1 MEKYTLN
8 QIKEKGLQK
17 LVIDIQTEQNISLV
31 GTLKKTLRSKKRKS
45 NEEKEYDIE
54 NAIALVV
61 REESISVASNDE
73 MEKYITNREKLKP
86 ELKSILSYK
95 CSNNDVKYLYKVVS
109 ESERNFDGE
118 MEKETYVLFTRVE
131 NLKNGLYNVKSWKP
145 YNEKNTLGRIVKGVL
160 KSFSQLEFIDKN
172 LTFNELKDFKET
184 ISDYKIVDLEKLDEI
199 AEEIYKNYIEFEI
212 VPLEVNDLD
221 TLF

>member
-31 GTLKKTLRSKKRKS
+31 GTLKKTFRSKKRKS

-61 REESISVASNDE
+61 REKSISVASNDE

-95 CSNNDVKYLYKVVS
+95 CSNNDVKYLYKVIS

-118 MEKETYVLFTRVE
+118 MEKETYLLFTRIE

-160 KSFSQLEFIDKN
+160 KSFSPLEFLDKN

-184 ISDYKIVDLEKLDEI
+184 ISDYKKVDLEKLDEI
-199 AEEIYKNYIEFEI
+199 AEEIYKGYIEFEI

>member
-31 GTLKKTLRSKKRKS
+31 NTLKKTFRSKRRKS
-45 NEEKEYDIE
+45 NEENEYDIE
-54 NAIALVV
+54 NAIALVI
-61 REESISVASNDE
+61 REEKIKVASNDE

-95 CSNNDVKYLYKVVS
+95 CSNNDVKYLYKVIS

-118 MEKETYVLFTRVE
+118 MEKETYVLFTRIE

-145 YNEKNTLGRIVKGVL
+145 YNEKNTLGKIVKGVL
-160 KSFSQLEFIDKN
+160 KSFSQLEFEDKN

-184 ISDYKIVDLEKLDEI
+184 ISDYKVVDLEKLDEI

-221 TLF
+221 ELF

>member
-8 QIKEKGLQK
+8 QIKEKDLQK

-31 GTLKKTLRSKKRKS
+31 NTLKKTFRSKKRKS
-45 NEEKEYDIE
+45 NEENEYDIE
-54 NAIALVV
+54 NAIALVI
-61 REESISVASNDE
+61 REEKIKVASNDE

-95 CSNNDVKYLYKVVS
+95 CSNNDVKYLYKVIS

-118 MEKETYVLFTRVE
+118 MEKETYVLFTRIE

-160 KSFSQLEFIDKN
+160 KSFSQLEFVDKN

-221 TLF
+221 ELF

>member
-31 GTLKKTLRSKKRKS
+31 NTLKKTFRSKRRKS
-45 NEEKEYDIE
+45 NEENEYDIE
-54 NAIALVV
+54 NAIALVI
-61 REESISVASNDE
+61 REEKIKVASNDE
-73 MEKYITNREKLKP
+73 MEKYITNKEKLKP

-95 CSNNDVKYLYKVVS
+95 CSNNDVKYLYKVIS

-118 MEKETYVLFTRVE
+118 MEKETYVLFTRIE

-160 KSFSQLEFIDKN
+160 KSFSQLEFEDKN

-184 ISDYKIVDLEKLDEI
+184 ISDYKVVDLEKLDEI

-221 TLF
+221 ELF

>member
-1 MEKYTLN
+1 MENYTLN

-31 GTLKKTLRSKKRKS
+31 NTLKKTFRSKRRKS
-45 NEEKEYDIE
+45 NEENEYDIE
-54 NAIALVV
+54 NAIALVI
-61 REESISVASNDE
+61 REEKIKVASNDE
-73 MEKYITNREKLKP
+73 MEKYITNKEKLKP

>member
-17 LVIDIQTEQNISLV
+17 LIIDIQTEQNISLV
-31 GTLKKTLRSKKRKS
+31 DTLKKTFRSKRKKS

-73 MEKYITNREKLKP
+73 MEKYITNKEKLKP

-221 TLF
+221 ELF

>member
-31 GTLKKTLRSKKRKS
+31 GTLKKTFRSKKRKS

-73 MEKYITNREKLKP
+73 MEKYITNIEKLKP

-95 CSNNDVKYLYKVVS
+95 CSNNDVKYLYKVIS

-118 MEKETYVLFTRVE
+118 TKKETYVLFTRIE

-145 YNEKNTLGRIVKGVL
+145 YNEKNTLGRIAKGVL
-160 KSFSQLEFIDKN
+160 KSFSPLEFIDKN

-212 VPLEVNDLD
+212 IPLEVNDLD
-221 TLF
+221 ELF

>member
-1 MEKYTLN
+1 MDKYTLN
-8 QIKEKGLQK
+8 QIKEIGLQK

-31 GTLKKTLRSKKRKS
+31 GTLKKTFRSKKRKS

-172 LTFNELKDFKET
+172 LTFNELKYFKET

-199 AEEIYKNYIEFEI
+199 AEEIYKNYIEFKI

-221 TLF
+221 ELF

>member
-45 NEEKEYDIE
+45 NEENEYDIE

-172 LTFNELKDFKET
+172 LTFNELKDFKKT

-212 VPLEVNDLD
+212 IPLEVNDLD
-221 TLF
+221 ELF

>member
-31 GTLKKTLRSKKRKS
+31 DTLKKTFRSKRKKS

-54 NAIALVV
+54 NAIALVI
-61 REESISVASNDE
+61 REEKIKVASNDE
-73 MEKYITNREKLKP
+73 MEKYITNRENLKP

-95 CSNNDVKYLYKVVS
+95 CSNNDVKHLYTVVC
-109 ESERNFDGE
+109 ESRRNFDGE
-118 MEKETYVLFTRVE
+118 MEKETYVLFTRIE

-160 KSFSQLEFIDKN
+160 KSFSQLEFEDKN

-184 ISDYKIVDLEKLDEI
+184 INDYKVVDLEKLDEI

-221 TLF
+221 ELF

>member
-31 GTLKKTLRSKKRKS
+31 GTLKKTFRSKKRKS

-61 REESISVASNDE
+61 REKSISVASNDE

-95 CSNNDVKYLYKVVS
+95 CSNNDVKYLYKVIS

-118 MEKETYVLFTRVE
+118 MEKETYLLFTRIE

-160 KSFSQLEFIDKN
+160 K
-172 LTFNELKDFKET
+172 
-184 ISDYKIVDLEKLDEI
+184 
-199 AEEIYKNYIEFEI
+199 
-212 VPLEVNDLD
+212 
-221 TLF
+221 

>member
-31 GTLKKTLRSKKRKS
+31 DTLKKTFRSKRKKS

-61 REESISVASNDE
+61 REESISMASNDE
-73 MEKYITNREKLKP
+73 MEKYITNKEKLKP

-95 CSNNDVKYLYKVVS
+95 CSNSDVKYLYKVIS

-118 MEKETYVLFTRVE
+118 MEKETYLLFTRIE

-160 KSFSQLEFIDKN
+160 KSFSPLEFLDKN

-184 ISDYKIVDLEKLDEI
+184 ISDYKKVDLEKLDEI
-199 AEEIYKNYIEFEI
+199 AEEIYKGYIEFEI

>member
-31 GTLKKTLRSKKRKS
+31 DTLKKTFRSKRRKS
-45 NEEKEYDIE
+45 NEEKEYDVE

-61 REESISVASNDE
+61 REKSISVASNDE

-109 ESERNFDGE
+109 ESKRNFDGE
-118 MEKETYVLFTRVE
+118 MEKETYVLFIRIE

-160 KSFSQLEFIDKN
+160 KSFSQLEFEDKN

-184 ISDYKIVDLEKLDEI
+184 INDYKIVDLEKLDEI

>member
-31 GTLKKTLRSKKRKS
+31 NTLKKTFRSKRRKS
-45 NEEKEYDIE
+45 NEENEYDIE
-54 NAIALVV
+54 NAIALVI
-61 REESISVASNDE
+61 REEKIKVASNDE

-109 ESERNFDGE
+109 ESQRNFDGE

-131 NLKNGLYNVKSWKP
+131 NLKNGLYNIKSWKP

-160 KSFSQLEFIDKN
+160 KSFSQLEFEDKN

-221 TLF
+221 ELF

>member
-31 GTLKKTLRSKKRKS
+31 GTLKKTFRSKKRKS
-45 NEEKEYDIE
+45 NEENEYDIE
-54 NAIALVV
+54 NAIALVI
-61 REESISVASNDE
+61 REEKIKVASNDE
-73 MEKYITNREKLKP
+73 MEKYITNKEKLKP

-160 KSFSQLEFIDKN
+160 KSFSQLEFVDKN

-221 TLF
+221 ELF

>member
-31 GTLKKTLRSKKRKS
+31 NTLKKTFRSKRRKS
-45 NEEKEYDIE
+45 NEENEYDIE
-54 NAIALVV
+54 NAIALVI
-61 REESISVASNDE
+61 REEKIKVASNDE

-95 CSNNDVKYLYKVVS
+95 CSNNDVKYLYKVIS

-118 MEKETYVLFTRVE
+118 MEKETYVLFTRIE

-160 KSFSQLEFIDKN
+160 KSFSQLEFEDKN

-184 ISDYKIVDLEKLDEI
+184 ISDYKVVDLEKLDEI

-212 VPLEVNDLD
+212 VPLEVHDLD
-221 TLF
+221 ELF

>member
-31 GTLKKTLRSKKRKS
+31 DTLKKTFRSKRKKS

-54 NAIALVV
+54 NAIALVI
-61 REESISVASNDE
+61 REEKIKVASNDE

-109 ESERNFDGE
+109 ESQRNFDGE

-160 KSFSQLEFIDKN
+160 KSFSQLEFEDKN

-184 ISDYKIVDLEKLDEI
+184 ISDYKVVNLEKLDEI

-221 TLF
+221 ELF

>member
-73 MEKYITNREKLKP
+73 MEKYITNGEKLKP

>member
-109 ESERNFDGE
+109 ESEINFDGE

>member
-1 MEKYTLN
+1 MEKCTLN

-17 LVIDIQTEQNISLV
+17 LTIDIQTEQNISFIDNFKR
-31 GTLKKTLRSKKRKS
+31 TFQSKKRKS
-45 NEEKEYDIE
+45 DEEKEYDVE
-54 NAIALVV
+54 NAIALVI
-61 REESISVASNDE
+61 REKSISVASNDE

-109 ESERNFDGE
+109 ESQRNFGGE
-118 MEKETYVLFTRVE
+118 MEKETYVLFIRIE

-160 KSFSQLEFIDKN
+160 KSFSQLEFEDKN

-199 AEEIYKNYIEFEI
+199 AEEIYKNYIEIEI

-221 TLF
+221 ELF

>member
-8 QIKEKGLQK
+8 QIKEKDLQK

-31 GTLKKTLRSKKRKS
+31 NTLKKTFRSKRRKS
-45 NEEKEYDIE
+45 NEENEYDIE
-54 NAIALVV
+54 NAIALVI
-61 REESISVASNDE
+61 REEKIKVASNDE

-109 ESERNFDGE
+109 ESQRNFDGE

-131 NLKNGLYNVKSWKP
+131 NLKNGLYNIKSWKP

-160 KSFSQLEFIDKN
+160 KSFSQLEFEDKN

-221 TLF
+221 ELF

>member
-31 GTLKKTLRSKKRKS
+31 DTLKKTFHSKRKKS

-54 NAIALVV
+54 NAIALVI

-73 MEKYITNREKLKP
+73 TEKYITNREKLKP

-184 ISDYKIVDLEKLDEI
+184 INDYKVVDLEKLDEI
-199 AEEIYKNYIEFEI
+199 AEEIYKGYIEFKI
-212 VPLEVNDLD
+212 KPLETNSLD
-221 TLF
+221 ELF

>member
-31 GTLKKTLRSKKRKS
+31 NTLKKTFRSKRRKS
-45 NEEKEYDIE
+45 NEENEYDIE
-54 NAIALVV
+54 NAIALVI
-61 REESISVASNDE
+61 REEKIKVASNDE
-73 MEKYITNREKLKP
+73 MEKYITNKEKLKP

-184 ISDYKIVDLEKLDEI
+184 ISDYKKVDLEKLDEI
-199 AEEIYKNYIEFEI
+199 AEEIYKGYIEFEI

>member
-31 GTLKKTLRSKKRKS
+31 NTLKKTFRSKRRKS
-45 NEEKEYDIE
+45 NEENEYDIE
-54 NAIALVV
+54 NAIALVI
-61 REESISVASNDE
+61 REEKIKVASNDE
-73 MEKYITNREKLKP
+73 MEKYITNKEKLKP

-221 TLF
+221 ELF

>member
-86 ELKSILSYK
+86 ELKSIISYK

>member
-17 LVIDIQTEQNISLV
+17 LIIDIQTEQNISLV
-31 GTLKKTLRSKKRKS
+31 DTLKKTFRSKRKKS

-73 MEKYITNREKLKP
+73 MEKYITNKEKLKP

-160 KSFSQLEFIDKN
+160 KSFSQLEFEDKN

-221 TLF
+221 ELF

>member
-31 GTLKKTLRSKKRKS
+31 NTLKKTFRSKRRKS
-45 NEEKEYDIE
+45 NEENEYDIE
-54 NAIALVV
+54 NAIALVI
-61 REESISVASNDE
+61 REEKIKVASNDE
-73 MEKYITNREKLKP
+73 MEKYITNKEKLKP

>member
-31 GTLKKTLRSKKRKS
+31 NTLKKTFRSKRRKS
-45 NEEKEYDIE
+45 NEENEYDIE
-54 NAIALVV
+54 NAIALVI
-61 REESISVASNDE
+61 REEKIKVASNDE
-73 MEKYITNREKLKP
+73 MEKYITNKEKLKP

-118 MEKETYVLFTRVE
+118 MEKETYLLFTRIE

>member
-61 REESISVASNDE
+61 REESISVVSNDE

>member
-31 GTLKKTLRSKKRKS
+31 GTLKKTFRSKKRKS

-61 REESISVASNDE
+61 REKSISVASNDE

-95 CSNNDVKYLYKVVS
+95 CSNNDVKYLYKVIS

-118 MEKETYVLFTRVE
+118 MEKETYLLFTRIE

-160 KSFSQLEFIDKN
+160 KSFSPLEFLDKN

-184 ISDYKIVDLEKLDEI
+184 ISDYKVVDLEKLDEI

>member
-31 GTLKKTLRSKKRKS
+31 GTLKKTFRSKKRKS

-61 REESISVASNDE
+61 REKSISVASNDE

-95 CSNNDVKYLYKVVS
+95 CSNNDVKYLYKVIS

-118 MEKETYVLFTRVE
+118 MEKETYLLFTRIE

>member
-31 GTLKKTLRSKKRKS
+31 GTLKKTFRSKKRKS

-95 CSNNDVKYLYKVVS
+95 CSNNDVKYLYKVIS

-118 MEKETYVLFTRVE
+118 TKKETYVLFTRIE

-145 YNEKNTLGRIVKGVL
+145 YNEKNTFGRIAKGVL
-160 KSFSQLEFIDKN
+160 KSFSPLEFIDKN

-212 VPLEVNDLD
+212 IPLEVNDLD
-221 TLF
+221 ELF

>member
-31 GTLKKTLRSKKRKS
+31 DTLKKTFRSKRKKS

-61 REESISVASNDE
+61 REESISMASNDE
-73 MEKYITNREKLKP
+73 MEKYITNKEKLKP

-95 CSNNDVKYLYKVVS
+95 CSNNDVKYLYKVIS

-118 MEKETYVLFTRVE
+118 MEKETYLLFTRIE

-160 KSFSQLEFIDKN
+160 KSFSPLEFLDKN

>member
-54 NAIALVV
+54 NAIALVI
-61 REESISVASNDE
+61 REEKIKVASNDE

-95 CSNNDVKYLYKVVS
+95 CSNNDVKYLYKVIS

-118 MEKETYVLFTRVE
+118 MEKETYVLFTRIE

-160 KSFSQLEFIDKN
+160 KSFSQLEFEDKN

-184 ISDYKIVDLEKLDEI
+184 ISDYKVVDLEKLDEI

-221 TLF
+221 ELF

>member
-31 GTLKKTLRSKKRKS
+31 GTLKKTFRSKKRKS

-199 AEEIYKNYIEFEI
+199 AEEIYKNYIEFKI

-221 TLF
+221 ELF

>member
-8 QIKEKGLQK
+8 QINEKGLQK
-17 LVIDIQTEQNISLV
+17 LVIDIQTEKNISFINN
-31 GTLKKTLRSKKRKS
+31 LKKTFQSKKRKS
-45 NEEKEYDIE
+45 NEEKEYDVE
-54 NAIALVV
+54 NAIALII

-109 ESERNFDGE
+109 ESQRNFDGE
-118 MEKETYVLFTRVE
+118 MEKETYVLFIRIE
-131 NLKNGLYNVKSWKP
+131 NLKNGLYNVKNWKP
-145 YNEKNTLGRIVKGVL
+145 YNEKNTLGKIVKGVL
-160 KSFSQLEFIDKN
+160 KSFSQLEFEDKN

-221 TLF
+221 ELF

>member
-118 MEKETYVLFTRVE
+118 MEKETYVLFTRIE

-160 KSFSQLEFIDKN
+160 KSFSPLEFLDKN

>member
-31 GTLKKTLRSKKRKS
+31 NTLKKTFRSKRRKS
-45 NEEKEYDIE
+45 NEENEYDIE
-54 NAIALVV
+54 NAIALVI
-61 REESISVASNDE
+61 REEKIKVASNDE

-95 CSNNDVKYLYKVVS
+95 CSNNDVKYLYKVIS

-118 MEKETYVLFTRVE
+118 MEKETYVLFTRIE

-212 VPLEVNDLD
+212 IPLEVNDLD
-221 TLF
+221 ELF

>member
-31 GTLKKTLRSKKRKS
+31 NTLKKTFRSKRRKS
-45 NEEKEYDIE
+45 NEENEYDIE
-54 NAIALVV
+54 NAIALVI
-61 REESISVASNDE
+61 REEKIKVASNDE